1 MQSLWML
8 AAGLAF
14 SLMGAFVKLGAEHF
28 SAAELVF
35 YRSLVQMA
43 GAYAVLVH
51 AGLPVKTK
59 RFGMH
64 VHRGV
69 SGFVSLFMFFY
80 ALTTLPVATAMTL
93 NYSSPLFLALLL
105 TFLARER
112 PGAHAHRHGA
122 ARASPA
128 CCCCCGRRSTPTSCG
143 RSSSGWP
150 RVRSRRSRT
159 GTSASSSAR
168 RSRRRASCS
177 TSRCSPAS
185 ARWCGWRR
193 RRGIR

>member
-43 GAYAVLVH
+43 GAYAMLAR
-51 AGLPVKTK
+51 AGGTVKTK

-112 PGAHAHRHGA
+112 PGGMLIGTVLLGFAGVLLLLR
-122 ARASPA
+122 PA
-128 CCCCCGRRSTPTSCG
+128 VTPSSCG
-143 RSSSGWP
+143 RSPSASP
-150 RVRSRRSRT
+150 RGRSRRSRT
-159 GTSASSSAR
+159 GTSASWSGR

-193 RRGIR
+193 RPGTA